1 MDRDGQVRTTRQR
14 LMRLH
19 SPRLQMFLIVALTA
33 TGGFLASVSLLDIGL
48 EALALRYA
56 LSVVIAYLVFL
67 LLLRSW
73 VRMHDRSLDIPDG
86 YGGERVGGG
95 RGAGDD
101 AGLRGKGETE
111 GSGLS
116 RHLSGELG
124 DAGEATLVLL
134 ALAMFAGA
142 ALSAAWVVWMAP
154 TLLAELIVDI
164 ALGARLYRRLR
175 GIESSDWLRTALRRT
190 ALPFA
195 LALVFFAGAGALVQQ
210 HAPEARSLGDVLQA
224 RSG

>member
-1 MDRDGQVRTTRQR
+1 MDRDGRVGTTRRR

-19 SPRLQMFLIVALTA
+19 SPRLQILLIVALTA
-33 TGGFLASVSLLDIGL
+33 AAGFLASVSLLDIGL
-48 EALALRYA
+48 EALAQRYA

-73 VRMHDRSLDIPDG
+73 VRMHDMSLDIG
-86 YGGERVGGG
+86 YGGDGV
-95 RGAGDD
+95 GAGRRAGDA

-116 RHLSGELG
+116 GHLSGEVG

-142 ALSAAWVVWMAP
+142 LLSALWVVWMAP

-175 GIESSDWLRTALRRT
+175 GIESADWLRTALRRT

-195 LALVFFAGAGALVQQ
+195 LTLVFFAGAGALVQ
-210 HAPEARSLGDVLQA
+210 HGMPEARSLGDVLQT
-224 RSG
+224 RGG

>member
-1 MDRDGQVRTTRQR
+1 MDRDAQVKATRRR

-33 TGGFLASVSLLDIGL
+33 AAGFLASASLLDVGL
-48 EALALRYA
+48 EALAQRYA

-73 VRMHDRSLDIPDG
+73 VRMHDKSLDIGYG
-86 YGGERVGGG
+86 YGGD
-95 RGAGDD
+95 GAGSGRRAGDA

-116 RHLSGELG
+116 RHLSGEVG

-142 ALSAAWVVWMAP
+142 AFSALWVVWTAP

-195 LALVFFAGAGALVQQ
+195 LALVFFAGAGALVQH